1 MVPIAACL
9 TSKSPIGFKSKLLVE
24 LIMVKDLYNL
34 ENKIKNTK
42 QKFKDECK
50 RCYRILVKFEKAL
63 FSNSYKPARVLKY
76 WAFLRRIHRKMGV
89 CFDKAK
95 KEDIERLLV
104 VVNSNPNYSEWSKND
119 YKIIIKFFFRWL
131 IYGTLEGEYP
141 DIVKW
146 IKPKRVENSLN
157 ADMILTK
164 REIEQM
170 ASKTNNP
177 RDRALVLTLYET
189 GCRIGELL
197 NMKIKNISFDE
208 YGCRISVTGKTGNRR
223 VRLIEYSKDLLAWLD
238 SHPFKNNPESYV
250 WVCLNKPSP
259 EHMLSTTAV
268 NNLLKDLARRCNI
281 SKPIHPHVFRHARAT
296 HLAKHLPE
304 AIMKQLFG
312 WTQDSKM
319 AGVYYH
325 LSGKDVDEALL
336 RMHGIKQ
343 EEIKENKA
351 SHKVCQRCGEINSIL
366 THFCKKCNAPLD
378 IKIMLEMEEQR
389 QRIEDFVKEFF
400 VFYANKDSKFKKAL
414 YEFVKEKKAFDL
426 FEMEKK

>member
-1 MVPIAACL
+1 MDI
-9 TSKSPIGFKSKLLVE
+9 
-24 LIMVKDLYNL
+24 DLYNREKRIL
-34 ENKIKNTK
+34 NTK
-42 QKFKDECK
+42 QKFKEECEE
-50 RCYRILVKFEKAL
+50 CYKILERFERELLLNNYSKG
-63 FSNSYKPARVLKY
+63 RVEKY
-76 WAFLRRIHRKMGV
+76 WTSLRSFHNRIGK
-89 CFDKAK
+89 CFGKIK
-95 KEDIERLLV
+95 KEDIEDFVLKIE
-104 VVNSNPNYSEWSKND
+104 NNPKLSDWSKYD
-119 YKIIIKFFFRWL
+119 FKVILRFFFRWFL
-131 IYGTLEGEYP
+131 TGNLEGEYP

-146 IKPKRVENSLN
+146 IKPRIKKNNSKTPEQ
-157 ADMILTK
+157 ILTK
-164 REIEQM
+164 EEIETM
-170 ASKTNNP
+170 ANQTNNI
-177 RDRALVLTLYET
+177 RDRAFVLTLYES

-197 NMKIKNISFDE
+197 KIKIKDISFDA
-208 YGCRISVTGKTGNRR
+208 YGCYILVSGKTGWRR
-223 VRLIEYSKDLLAWLD
+223 VRIIEYSKDLLAWLD

-250 WVCLNKPSP
+250 WIDIRGNSP
-259 EHMLSTTAV
+259 EKIISHQSILSLLV
-268 NNLLKDLARRCNI
+268 NLAKKCNI
-281 SKPIHPHVFRHARAT
+281 SKPIHPHAFRHARAT
-296 HLAKHLPE
+296 HLAKYLPE

-389 QRIEDFVKEFF
+389 QRIEDFIKEFF
-400 VFYANKDSKFKKAL
+400 VFYASKDSKFKKAL